1 MSKPTVPAMPFP
13 AMPPMSESNSSSVSV
28 IDLTLTDEELLR
40 LARAQAR
47 RRGVRAKRQRSRAQI
62 EHAQFKRAQAE
73 VFDLRRRRDEL
84 QRLLDAKEEELVA
97 LRVAQE
103 APQGH
108 TCSVCLQF
116 EADRATIP
124 CGHVALC
131 THCVRRLEAQAA
143 PFGLFR
149 CPICREFVQKTLK
162 LHFA

>member
-1 MSKPTVPAMPFP
+1 MPKLTEPVVPLP
-13 AMPPMSESNSSSVSV
+13 AMPPVSESNSSSVSV

-73 VFDLRRRRDEL
+73 VFDLRKRRDEL
-84 QRLLDAKEEELVA
+84 EQLLSKKEEELAA
-97 LRVAQE
+97 LEGQE
-103 APQGH
+103 APQEH
-108 TCSVCLQF
+108 VCSVCLQF

-149 CPICREFVQKTLK
+149 CPICRDFVQKTLK
-162 LHFA
+162 LHYA